1 MNFGKQFLASL
12 LGSTLAM
19 VIAGSLLIFIFV
31 GALVGGISSAFEGV
45 SGGSDM
51 NFDLGA
57 EIEEG
62 SVLHLTFD
70 APMAER
76 GMELPFTLQFG
87 SMEPETQLGLNHFL
101 ADMERAAEDD
111 KIEGILMT
119 ADMISGYPSMLGEVR
134 DALAKFKASGKWIV
148 AWSEI
153 YTQGAYWMSTVA
165 DEVYLHPEGGL
176 DMSGMGME
184 TTFYKRMLADLGVE
198 MTVVRGPDNAY
209 KSAVEPYL
217 RNDLSE
223 ANREQLTAML
233 EDFWGRMGG
242 DIAAARG
249 MSMDVLNGHVNS
261 LSLRLPQD
269 AVSLGFVDGLMYE
282 DELHAHLLEK
292 GAAEDE
298 DETSHALLL
307 GYGQY
312 HNPNAFED
320 LIENLQV
327 EFGAADESS
336 DGDEADD
343 DTANEGEAN
352 SVAVVFAVG
361 AIESGAGDDATIGS
375 ERIAGAL
382 REARLDPEV
391 GAVVLR
397 VNSPGGSA
405 LASDVI
411 WRETVLLKE
420 AGKPVVASMSDLAA
434 SGGYYISCAADH
446 ILAQPNTITG
456 SIGVFGVLPSAGK
469 LLKERIGLDFDGVK
483 LHDHANAISMH
494 TPISGVALD
503 AVNESVTHIYD
514 SFIGHVAEGRGMT
527 VEAVDEVARGR
538 VWTGQDAMEIGLV
551 DGMGNLQDA
560 VAMAADMAGL
570 EDFDL
575 IEYPEPIDP
584 FEQFISDFTG
594 VAQMSAMAEA
604 AGVPADAVQAM
615 MEVEAFVNLEAKDRV
630 QARLPYHIRV
640 Y

>member
-12 LGSTLAM
+12 LGSTLAL

-31 GALVGGISSAFEGV
+31 GALVGGLTSAFEG
-45 SGGSDM
+45 SGDGSEMDFEFGSD
-51 NFDLGA
+51 
-57 EIEEG
+57 IEEG
-62 SVLHLTFD
+62 SVLLLTFD
-70 APMAER
+70 APLAER

-87 SMEPETQLGLNHFL
+87 SMEPETQMGLNHFL

-111 KIEGILMT
+111 NIEGILIQ

-134 DALAKFKASGKWIV
+134 DALVEFKASGKWIV

-165 DEVYLHPEGGL
+165 DEVYLHPEGGM
-176 DMSGMGME
+176 DMRGMGME
-184 TTFYKRMLADLGVE
+184 TTFYKRMLEDLGVE
-198 MTVVRGPDNAY
+198 MTVVRGPDNTY

-223 ANREQLTAML
+223 SNKEQLMALL
-233 EDFWGRMGG
+233 EDFWARMGG

-249 MSMDVLNGHVNS
+249 MTMDDLDGHINN
-261 LSLRLPQD
+261 LSIRIPSD
-269 AVSLGFVDGLMYE
+269 ALELGFVDGLMYE
-282 DELHAHLLEK
+282 DELHALLLEK

-298 DETSHALLL
+298 DEPSHALLA

-312 HNPNAFED
+312 HNPDSFED
-320 LIENLQV
+320 LIQGLQI
-327 EFGAADESS
+327 ELGSGNQDDEEDSEEEEDAS
-336 DGDEADD
+336 AEAS
-343 DTANEGEAN
+343 A
-352 SVAVVFAVG
+352 VAVVYAVG
-361 AIESGAGDDATIGS
+361 AIESGEGDDATIGS
-375 ERIAGAL
+375 DRIAGAL

-420 AGKPVVASMSDLAA
+420 AGKPLVASMSDLAA

-483 LHDHANAISMH
+483 LHDHADAASMH
-494 TPISGVALD
+494 TPIQGQALA
-503 AVNESVTHIYD
+503 AVNESVTKIYD
-514 SFIGHVAEGRGMT
+514 SFIGRVAEGRGMSA
-527 VEAVDEVARGR
+527 EAVDAVARGR
-538 VWTGQDAMEIGLV
+538 VWTGQDAMGKGLV

-560 VAMAADMAGL
+560 IEMAADMASL
-570 EDFDL
+570 TDFDL
-575 IEYPEPIDP
+575 MEFPEPIDP
-584 FEQFISDFTG
+584 FEKFISDFTG

-604 AGVPADAVQAM
+604 AGVPDDAVQAM
-615 MEVEAFVNLEAKDRV
+615 MEVEAFVNLKAQDRV